1 MRYSHAIWRASLR
14 LAVTSFS
21 LVFLLVS
28 AWAGHFSDL
37 AARMKSA
44 PSDSAALTLV
54 KSDEIA
60 MRIPDIFAT
69 FDEGADSAATRKK
82 VQAQIE
88 LCALQEGET
97 SPPPKLNPKQVVSDV
112 KQSLGYRDPGIE
124 QQPTWLLD
132 ALSRLRFRPPH
143 IDAPSASAPKWL
155 IPVVW
160 VLLGIVILVAIF
172 FGAKAI
178 NWKRALRRKSRAVL
192 EEDEPERTL
201 DEWLLEADRLAAL
214 GKYREAVRGLY
225 LACLLKLDE
234 GRVARFDRRQTN
246 WEHLARIETSPRL
259 PEGLDFRT
267 PTKEFD
273 HIWYG
278 FVTKGEPDVARF
290 REWYRTV
297 SAKVSGVE
305 SAK

>member
-21 LVFLLVS
+21 LVFLLVT

-37 AARMKSA
+37 AAQMKAS
-44 PSDSAALTLV
+44 PSDKAALSLV
-54 KSDEIA
+54 ETDEVA
-60 MRIPDIFAT
+60 MRVPDIVAT
-69 FDEGADSAATRKK
+69 LDEEASPASTRKK
-82 VQAQIE
+82 LQAQIE
-88 LCALQEGET
+88 LCALQESEPT
-97 SPPPKLNPKQVVSDV
+97 SAPALNPKQVVSDA
-112 KQSLGYRDPGIE
+112 KQTLGYHDPGI
-124 QQPTWLLD
+124 QQQANWLMD
-132 ALSRLRFRPPH
+132 ALSRLRFQPPN
-143 IDAPSASAPKWL
+143 IRAPKASAPSWL

-160 VLLGIVILVAIF
+160 VLLGIVIIVAIY

-178 NWKRALRRKSRAVL
+178 NWKRALRRKARAVL

-201 DEWLLEADRLAAL
+201 DEWLQEADRLAAL

-234 GRVARFDRRQTN
+234 ARVARFDRRQTN
-246 WEHLARIETSPRL
+246 WEHLARIESSARL

-278 FVTKGEPDVARF
+278 YVTKGEPDVARF
-290 REWYRTV
+290 REWYQDV
-297 SAKVSGVE
+297 SAKVRGME
-305 SAK
+305 SST